1 MAIAQAKTPRAYINI
16 KDLGFAVLTSDEVG
30 NIKYDKVTQ
39 TRGLQEVSLETGGD
53 IVNAYADGGI
63 IESGNTDGEG
73 KLNLTMH
80 AFPQE
85 IREIIF
91 NEVYDED
98 GIYEELQGK
107 QNNYVAVWF
116 KRERRDGSFQRVG
129 LTKVMFTDPKMEGK
143 TAEEKWEFS
152 QEEVEGTP
160 MHRIGDGKRK
170 IIFDSKKKDDDESK
184 FFERLLLGA
193 YTPSASS
200 ATSDAKVTTITLS
213 PSSPSVAVDSTVQLT
228 ADVQPSGAANTGV
241 TYSTQDT
248 QYATVDADTGLVTG
262 KAEGQATITAT
273 AKDGSGVTGTAT
285 VTVTPTAV

>member
-98 GIYEELQGK
+98 GIYEEKQGK

-193 YTPSASS
+193 YTPSSS
-200 ATSDAKVTTITLS
+200 VSSDVKVTSITVT
-213 PSSPSVAVDSTVQLT
+213 PSTTSVEVDSTVQLSAT
-228 ADVQPSGAANTGV
+228 VQPSGATNSGV
-241 TYSTQDT
+241 TYSTADT
-248 QYATVDADTGLVTG
+248 QYVTVDADTGLVTG
-262 KAEGQATITAT
+262 VAEGQATITAT

-285 VTVTPTAV
+285 VTVTPKSL

>member
-1 MAIAQAKTPRAYINI
+1 MAITQAKTPRAYINI
-16 KDLGFAVLTSDEVG
+16 KDLGFAVLNTDEVG
-30 NIKYDKVTQ
+30 NMVYDKVTQ
-39 TRGLQEVSLETGGD
+39 TRGLQEISLETGGD

-73 KLNLTMH
+73 KFNLTMH

-85 IREIIF
+85 IRELIF

-98 GIYEELQGK
+98 GIYEEKQGK

-129 LTKVMFTDPKMEGK
+129 LTKVMFTDPKMDGK

-152 QEEVEGTP
+152 SEEVEGTP
-160 MHRIGDGKRK
+160 MHRIGDGVRK

-184 FFERLLLGA
+184 FFQRLLLGA
-193 YTPSASS
+193 YTPSTSS
-200 ATSDAKVTTITLS
+200 SDVKVTSITVT
-213 PSSPSVAVDSTVQLT
+213 PSSTEVAVDSTVQLSAT
-228 ADVQPSGAANTGV
+228 VQPTGATNKGV

-248 QYATVDADTGLVTG
+248 QYATVNADTGVVTG
-262 KAEGQATITAT
+262 VSAGTATITAT

-285 VTVTPTAV
+285 VTVTG

>member
-1 MAIAQAKTPRAYINI
+1 MVTQAKTPRAYINI
-16 KDLGFAVLTSDEVG
+16 KDLGFAVLSTDEVG
-30 NIKYDKVTQ
+30 NMVYEKVTQ

-98 GIYEELQGK
+98 GIYEEKQGK

-160 MHRIGDGKRK
+160 MHRIGDGVRK
-170 IIFDSKKKDDDESK
+170 IIFDSKKKEDDESK

-193 YTPSASS
+193 YDGASSVSSDVKVTSITVTPSA
-200 ATSDAKVTTITLS
+200 
-213 PSSPSVAVDSTVQLT
+213 PSVAVDGTVQLAAT
-228 ADVQPSGAANTGV
+228 VQPSGAANTGV
-241 TYSTQDT
+241 TYSTTDT
-248 QYATVDADTGLVTG
+248 QYATVNADTGLVTG
-262 KAEGQATITAT
+262 VAEGKATITAT
-273 AKDGSGVTGTAT
+273 AKDGSGVKGTAT
-285 VTVTPTAV
+285 VTITG